1 MSKRISIPI
10 FIVVCALLVIITFQI
25 TFLGVTDAYREKL
38 IENTKDNTKETW
50 ESKLEYINELTSQYF
65 LKEIPLEKLED
76 VLPAAYIAALG
87 DKYTYYMT
95 KEEYESF
102 TSNLNAD
109 MQGIGINIVY
119 NSEIGALDVVSVVSG
134 SPAMESGVEAGDLI
148 HIVEGKKVSEIGYYE
163 ALNVMLGKAG
173 SVANFSVLR
182 KVGESY
188 EEISFSIT
196 RGFIVE
202 ETVNG
207 KLLNENAGM
216 IRIEE
221 FDKKTPTQFKAI
233 LDDLVKQGAD
243 RFVFDV
249 RYNPGGD
256 LDSIVEILDML
267 LPKGPIIRII
277 DRYGEEEVIES
288 DEKCIDYPFAVL
300 TNGSTA
306 SAAELFT
313 SALKDYKKAIIIG
326 EKTYGKGTMQTIV
339 PLPDGSAVCMTTQ
352 TYCPPYSESY
362 DGIGIMPDIEV
373 FIDEAY
379 SNDSV
384 LKLTIEQDTQ
394 LKTAVEKLN
403 AENN

>member
-1 MSKRISIPI
+1 MSKKISIPI
-10 FIVVCALLVIITFQI
+10 FIAVCALLVIITFQI
-25 TFLGVTDAYREKL
+25 TFLGVTEVYREKL
-38 IENTKDNTKETW
+38 IENAKENVKENW

-102 TSNLNAD
+102 NSNLNAD

-119 NSEIGALDVVSVVSG
+119 NSEVGALDVVSVVSG
-134 SPAMESGVEAGDLI
+134 SPAMEKGVEAGDLI

-182 KVGESY
+182 KNGETY

-202 ETVNG
+202 ETVSG
-207 KLLNENAGM
+207 KLLNENTGI

-221 FDKKTPTQFKAI
+221 FNKKTPTQFKTI
-233 LDDLVKQGAD
+233 FDDLVKQGAS

-267 LPKGPIIRII
+267 LPKGPIIKII
-277 DRYGEEEVIES
+277 DRYGKEEVIES
-288 DEKCIDYPFAVL
+288 DENCIDYPFAVL

-313 SALKDYKKAIIIG
+313 SALKDYKKAIIVG

-362 DGIGIMPDIEV
+362 DGVGISPDIEV

-379 SNDSV
+379 SNVSV
-384 LKLTIEQDTQ
+384 LKLTFEQDTQ